1 MQTVQPCVTIGSYMW
16 AQDRLP
22 YDEFTLRLDE
32 LRAAMDRN
40 GWAAVLVYGDVREHA
55 ALAFLSSFIPR
66 VRWGMALLPRTG
78 DARLLCAMSTRDLPA
93 MRTLTWIADVR
104 SGMGPEWEKAFDPW
118 FDRFKGDKAQK
129 LGTLGFDI
137 MAPVL
142 YAAVRRSFGER
153 FVLQRANDVVA
164 IPAGRKRPREL
175 TMMRASCKLLEAA
188 AKTFTESWRR
198 NHEPETAALDAERVA
213 RSLAAQDVRT
223 LISLDGGRTLVPFQG
238 RFEKCAGPLVGYLAV
253 KTVGYWADM
262 FVTVDD
268 GSVTT
273 APRHAEAALDAIIA
287 NMQPGARTDTLH
299 TKAVGVLVPYKL
311 HPILSGS
318 IGHGTGLS
326 LHEGAE
332 FQASGDATLSEDGV
346 YTLQVG
352 VADAN
357 AGNVLISAI
366 VRVAAKGAEVLVRSP
381 SLTEG

>member
-1 MQTVQPCVTIGSYMW
+1 MQTVQPCVTIGSYVW

-40 GWAAVLVYGDVREHA
+40 GWPAVLVYGDVREHA

-66 VRWGMALLPRTG
+66 VRWGMALLPRSG

-93 MRTLTWIADVR
+93 MRTLTCIADVR

-118 FDRFKGDKAQK
+118 FDGLNGDQAQK
-129 LGTLGFDI
+129 LGTIGFDI

-142 YAAVRRSFGER
+142 DAAVRRSLGER
-153 FVLQRANDVVA
+153 FALQRADDVVA
-164 IPAGRKRPREL
+164 IPARRKRPREL
-175 TMMRASCKLLEAA
+175 TMMRASCKLLETA
-188 AKTFTESWRR
+188 AKTFADSWRS
-198 NHEPETAALDAERVA
+198 NHEPETAALDAERLA

-223 LISLDGGRTLVPFQG
+223 LVSLDGGRTLVPFQG

-253 KTVGYWADM
+253 KVLGYWADM

-268 GSVTT
+268 GSITT
-273 APRHAEAALDAIIA
+273 AARHAEAALDAIIA
-287 NMQPGARTDTLH
+287 NMRPGARTDVLH
-299 TKAVGVLVPYKL
+299 AKAVGALAPHKL
-311 HPILSGS
+311 HPVLGGS
-318 IGHGTGLS
+318 VGHGIGLS
-326 LHEGAE
+326 LHEGPE
-332 FQASGDATLSEDGV
+332 FQASTDATLAEDGV

-352 VADAN
+352 AADAN

-366 VRVAAKGAEVLVRSP
+366 VRVAATGVEVFVRSRP
-381 SLTEG
+381 QAR

>member
-1 MQTVQPCVTIGSYMW
+1 MQTVQPCVTIGSYIW

-22 YDEFTLRLDE
+22 YDEFTLRLDA
-32 LRAAMDRN
+32 LRAAMERN
-40 GWAAVLVYGDVREHA
+40 GWPAVLVYGDVREHA

-118 FDRFKGDKAQK
+118 LERFKDHQPVN

-142 YAAVRRSFGER
+142 HAAVRRGLSDR
-153 FVLQRANDVVA
+153 FALQRADDVVA
-164 IPAGRKRPREL
+164 IPARRKRPREL

-188 AKTFTESWRR
+188 AKTFVESWRS
-198 NHEPETAALDAERVA
+198 NHEPETAALDAERAA

-223 LISLDGGRTLVPFQG
+223 LVSLDGGCTLVPFQG

-253 KTVGYWADM
+253 KVLGYWADL

-268 GSVTT
+268 GSIT
-273 APRHAEAALDAIIA
+273 AAARHAEAALDAIIA
-287 NMQPGARTDTLH
+287 DMRPGARTDALH
-299 TKAVGVLVPYKL
+299 AKAIGALAPCKFHPVLG
-311 HPILSGS
+311 GS
-318 IGHGTGLS
+318 IGHGIGLS
-326 LHEGAE
+326 LHEGPE
-332 FQASGDATLSEDGV
+332 FLASENATLMEDGV
-346 YTLQVG
+346 YALQVG
-352 VADAN
+352 AADAK

-366 VRVAAKGAEVLVRSP
+366 VRVTAKGAEVLVRSKP
-381 SLTEG
+381 QAR